1 MSLKDAQ
8 SKNFGEY
15 LPEGFTGKLEGQER
29 ESVNTPH
36 GK

>member
-1 MSLKDAQ
+1 MDAQ
-8 SKNFGEY
+8 SKNFGEN
-15 LPEGFTGKLEGQER
+15 LPEGLTGKLEG